1 MLLKEWFGGWAE
13 TIWNLS
19 SKTRNPR
26 PQNPESNVHIKSNIK
41 NKNPKIQ
48 PQTSNIQLHGLSWT
62 TSGWD
67 TSKVSLPCSH
77 ISSSAP
83 GHRQNPER
91 QPSCMSQNWLEKK
104 RFFGIVLPLPPS
116 SPFFFPLPVHT
127 EEKWK
132 RWTAANQV
140 MQLLRWFLS
149 NLKPSYQKLQWRKR
163 SQTKHFRHIQ
173 TFAGRVD
180 GIDRFFL
187 HSRPACFNVAI
198 EIKM

>member
-83 GHRQNPER
+83 GSPAESGEAAIVYEPKLAWKKKVFWHRPAPTPFIPLLL
-91 QPSCMSQNWLEKK
+91 PSPCSHWREMKTLNCCQSSNAITEMILVKLETILPKIAVEKK
-104 RFFGIVLPLPPS
+104 IPN
-116 SPFFFPLPVHT
+116 
-127 EEKWK
+127 K
-132 RWTAANQV
+132 
-140 MQLLRWFLS
+140 
-149 NLKPSYQKLQWRKR
+149 
-163 SQTKHFRHIQ
+163 
-173 TFAGRVD
+173 TF
-180 GIDRFFL
+180 
-187 HSRPACFNVAI
+187 
-198 EIKM
+198 